1 MNERTEKKRG
11 GSRRKGALVLLI
23 LSAILFL
30 GAAVG
35 YILRNTASEKANLD
49 KMRMSAVLHAAS
61 EGLVDK
67 IAQDARADK
76 LSELRKD
83 KNFRKRGLDEVNEIC
98 DTAMEEARAEA
109 EQKYSNPVVEDET
122 ALEGAIEDFEAVI
135 SVSGKLEDQEKE
147 NYAQLYEKLTSS
159 VSDWTELV
167 GAEAG
172 EAFTDT
178 AAEGSDTAAEGSDA
192 AAEDNESAAEDDQL
206 EAAILDLVPELQDAE
221 NAHLVPGF
229 VQMAKDMAQKEL
241 EQDAEETTG
250 QLISQMQGEIPDWTV
265 YEGLSD
271 EELLERL
278 AEDVPDVFENEAYQE
293 ALLESA
299 KASIE
304 AAAAG
309 GAAAEE
315 ANEEAA
321 IDESAEPAIDYTYFI
336 PSESLEAE
344 QEQNQGS
351 FAALMEQLVVI
362 IPDLGGLSDKLQD
375 TLKTNLEHVVWPGG
389 TSFAQRYDAYSA
401 HGGLDA
407 LSRGQALKI
416 RLAAMAQTLLLA
428 GIALLLMALVMFNW
442 ETLTGY
448 LGIPRTIITLFFLL
462 LCLVAPLYRINV
474 PMMLGNVLE
483 RMTMYGVLVLAMMPG
498 IQCGIG
504 LNMGMTIGCIAGLLG
519 IVLSLQFNMIGFAA
533 LVFACVSGAVISL
546 PLGWGYSKLLNRMK
560 GNEMTISTY
569 VGFSFVSLMCIGW
582 MLLPFNNPKIIWLLS
597 GRGLRVTHSLL
608 GSFAHLLDNFLAF
621 EIFGVDVPTGGLLF
635 LAVCCLLVWIFSR
648 SRTGVAMTAAGSNPH
663 FAEASGI
670 NVNHMRTIG
679 TVLSTV
685 IAAVGIVIYSQA
697 FGYAQLYTA
706 PRQLGFIA
714 ASAILIGG
722 ATVSKARVSHV
733 IIGVFLFEG
742 VLVFGQQ
749 IANAAVAGG
758 GLSEV
763 MRIMISNGIILYAL
777 TQSGGGERG

>member
-1 MNERTEKKRG
+1 MNESTEKKQG
-11 GSRRKGALVLLI
+11 GSRRTGAIVLFILAAVLLI
-23 LSAILFL
+23 
-30 GAAVG
+30 AAAAG
-35 YILRNTASEKANLD
+35 YILRQTSSVKANLD
-49 KMRMSAVLHAAS
+49 QMRMSAVLHAAS

-67 IAQDARADK
+67 IAQEARADK
-76 LSELRKD
+76 LAELRKD
-83 KNFRKRGLDEVNEIC
+83 KNFRKRGLDEVNGIC
-98 DTAMEEARAEA
+98 DAAMEEARAEA
-109 EQKYSNPVVEDET
+109 EKKYSNPVVNDEEN
-122 ALEGAIEDFEAVI
+122 LENSIEAFEKVI
-135 SVSGKLEDQEKE
+135 SVSGKLQDQEKAK
-147 NYAQLYEKLTSS
+147 YADIYEELVSS
-159 VSDWTELV
+159 VSDWTD
-167 GAEAG
+167 
-172 EAFTDT
+172 F
-178 AAEGSDTAAEGSDA
+178 SDA
-192 AAEDNESAAEDDQL
+192 SPDDEQLKAAL
-206 EAAILDLVPELQDAE
+206 EELAPALKDSS
-221 NAHLVPGF
+221 NAHLTPSF
-229 VQMAKDMAQKEL
+229 VTMVRDMAQKEL
-241 EQDAEETTG
+241 EQEEAETTQ
-250 QLISQMQGEIPDWTV
+250 QLIAQMQGVIPDWSV
-265 YEGLSD
+265 YSGLND
-271 EELLERL
+271 QDLLERL
-278 AEDVPDVFENEAYQE
+278 TKDAPEVFENEAYRD

-299 KASIE
+299 KANIE

-309 GAAAEE
+309 EPVQEEVAAEE
-315 ANEEAA
+315 GV
-321 IDESAEPAIDYTYFI
+321 EPVQQDTTNYDYFV
-336 PSESLEAE
+336 PSEELRKE
-344 QEQNQGS
+344 QEDNETA
-351 FAALMEQLVVI
+351 FANLMEQLVVI
-362 IPDLGGLSDKLQD
+362 IPDLGSLSDKLQD
-375 TLKTNLEHVVWPGG
+375 SLKSNLESVVWPGG
-389 TSFAQRYDAYSA
+389 TSFAQRYDAYSS
-401 HGGLDA
+401 HGGLSI
-407 LSRGQALKI
+407 LSGGQANKI
-416 RLAAMAQTLLLA
+416 RLAAAAQTLLLA
-428 GIALLLMALVMFNW
+428 AIALVLLALVMFNW
-442 ETLTGY
+442 KALTKY
-448 LGIPRTIITLFFLL
+448 LGVPRTIISLFFLL
-462 LCLVAPLYRINV
+462 LCLLAPLYRISV

-504 LNMGMTIGCIAGLLG
+504 LNMGMTIGCIAGLMG
-519 IVLSLQFNMIGFAA
+519 IVLSLQFNMTGFTA
-533 LVFACVSGAVISL
+533 LLFACVAGAVLSL

-621 EIFGVDVPTGGLLF
+621 EILGIEVPTGGLLF
-635 LAVCCLLVWIFSR
+635 LALCCLVVWLFSR

-670 NVNHMRTIG
+670 NVNQMRTIG
-679 TVLSTV
+679 TMLSTM

-722 ATVSKARVSHV
+722 ATVAKARVSNV